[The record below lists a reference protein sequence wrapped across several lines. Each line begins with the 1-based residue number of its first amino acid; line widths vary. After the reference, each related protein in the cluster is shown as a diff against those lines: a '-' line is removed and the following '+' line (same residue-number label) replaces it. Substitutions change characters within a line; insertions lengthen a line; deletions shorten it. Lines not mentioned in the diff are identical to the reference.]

1 MLNKHFFNSLPLVAA
16 TLSKKLG
23 ISVRFFGDQ
32 AKVTYET
39 RVITMPA
46 DSFFD
51 NSEKNISLKKDLAL
65 GYIVHEAAHL
75 TFFKEEELS
84 AVEDLTK
91 LERYFFGALI
101 DGRDERLMTQK
112 YAGAQRYLWLL
123 AKEKLKIALDGLSN
137 ATSALSYYLLFYVR
151 FIGQNGRHSAEVSN
165 SRKKLLEYL
174 PEDLIR
180 LLELVAHE
188 GVFAKTRFEIRD
200 AAIKMTKLLTDYL
213 KQQQE
218 QQQQQQ
224 EEQDS
229 SDSGNGEDE
238 QPQSSSDSEA
248 PGDEES
254 ESQEEQ
260 GSDEGSGSDDQ
271 QEDSSDSGD
280 GEDEQPQGGSDSE
293 APGDEESESQEEQG
307 SDEGSGSDDQQEDST
322 DSGDGEDE
330 QSQSSSDFEDPGDE
344 ESDNSSASEHSNVIS
359 KLLEELEQIGEED
372 PSEIM
377 NQEDEGQS
385 SEIQWV
391 QPKVFQQPFAGI
403 PEVNKNGLKTCKL
416 DLKSIKQQSVMLRT
430 RIANLLQ
437 AEKMEKSMT
446 ARRGRLATNK
456 LYKLAVNDERVFN
469 KKQPVKS
476 HNIAVHLLLDGSSS
490 MDFSCFKMPD
500 GSYRNRAAIAYPA
513 AQAFAL
519 AVSNYPDIN
528 VGASIFCQKYV
539 AGSDSYEN
547 LIVPILEHGQK
558 MTPNTNWGFVPY
570 GNTPLAEGIF
580 YAWSELMN
588 QPEER
593 KILILLTDGDPD
605 NSVTTKEMIAL
616 CKRSQ
621 IEVIGLSI
629 GSDYL
634 ERFLDPGCYHVVN
647 SESEIV
653 NGYFSILQQLLAT
666 RGKR

>member
-32 AKVTYET
+32 AKVVYKT

-46 DSFFD
+46 DSFFE
-51 NSEKNISLKKDLAL
+51 NSEKNVSLKKDLAL

-75 TFFKEEELS
+75 TFYKEEELS
-84 AVEDLTK
+84 AVDGISK

-123 AKEKLKIALDGLSN
+123 ANEKLKLALDGLSN
-137 ATSALSYYLLFYVR
+137 ATSALSYYILFYVR

-188 GVFAKTRFEIRD
+188 GVFANTRFEIRN
-200 AAIKMTKLLTDYL
+200 AAIKMAKLLTDYL

-218 QQQQQQ
+218 QQQQEQ
-224 EEQDS
+224 EEQEE
-229 SDSGNGEDE
+229 SDSGDEKDE
-238 QPQSSSDSEA
+238 QPQDGSDSED
-248 PGDEES
+248 PGDEDS

-260 GSDEGSGSDDQ
+260 GSDGDSGSDDQ
-271 QEDSSDSGD
+271 QEDSDDSGD
-280 GEDEQPQGGSDSE
+280 EEDEQPQR
-293 APGDEESESQEEQG
+293 
-307 SDEGSGSDDQQEDST
+307 
-322 DSGDGEDE
+322 
-330 QSQSSSDFEDPGDE
+330 SSYSEDPGDE
-344 ESDNSSASEHSNVIS
+344 EFDNSSAGESDSATGQGSDEDSDSDSSSEHSNVIS

-372 PSEIM
+372 PSEIL
-377 NQEDEGQS
+377 NQGDEGQS
-385 SEIQWV
+385 SEIRWE

-403 PEVNKNGLKTCKL
+403 PEIDKNGLKTCKL
-416 DLKSIKQQSVMLRT
+416 DLKNIKQQSVMLRT

-476 HNIAVHLLLDGSSS
+476 HNIAVHLLLDGSCS
-490 MDFSCFKMPD
+490 MEFRCFKMPD
-500 GSYRNRAAIAYPA
+500 GSYRSRAEIAYPA

-528 VGASIFCQKYV
+528 VGASIFCQKYIQE
-539 AGSDSYEN
+539 SNSYEN
-547 LIVPILEHGQK
+547 LMVPILQHGQK

-605 NSVTTKEMIAL
+605 NLVTTREMIAL

-634 ERFLDPGCYHVVN
+634 ERFLDSGCYHVVN

-653 NGYFSILQQLLAT
+653 NGYFSILQQLLVT